1 MFLLNNG
8 IIFVFYEYNLSDN
21 CNLHCYR
28 MNSIRRKRCH
38 PLQDVKL
45 HIRLKSDKA
54 VIEERYINVYKGRG
68 VFSTVDIC
76 KGDFVVEYRG
86 ELLSEK
92 ESFKRKNGYSEAK
105 SVFLYDF
112 QWKGKNW
119 CIDASQEDKSL
130 GRLVND
136 EHRNPNC
143 RMKVVDV
150 EGSPHLC
157 LFAVRDILSGEEIN
171 YNYGDS
177 DWPWRRQVAVS
188 SPPKEKSVQNDS
200 QIPQLESGY
209 IEAMD
214 DSHAKKN
221 KSLMDKQ
228 MTQASDSFGEV
239 MTAERKRKTSV
250 VAVSSPPKEKSVQN
264 DSQIP
269 QLESGYIEAMD
280 DSHAKK
286 NKSLMDKQMTQA
298 SDSFGEVMTAERKRK
313 TSVVAVSS
321 PPKEKSVQNDSQIPQ
336 LESGYIEAM
345 DDSHAK
351 KNKSLMD
358 KQMTQTSDSFGEVMT
373 AERKRKSSMARL
385 QKLKR
390 HHNKCLEHY
399 VMEDNERR
407 RLEKE
412 RTLLLCKVSQIN
424 EKLESGSGLPSAS
437 DEFGHLSADQVE
449 ETVMNTYSSSDVSE
463 YTDYSD
469 VDYVPDS
476 DGSSSDESNQSIS
489 LSPDVKKTQTSQRF
503 PELSRRKQQI
513 HNEPT
518 KTRKSSQLL
527 TQDFPHSEESVFACN
542 SISVPS
548 SQSVQGKYTKKQYCL
563 FCGKPYSKIAR
574 HLESAHSDEK
584 EVAKALQFSKNSR
597 ERHIQLS
604 ILRKRGNFTHNV
616 DTVRGGS
623 GNMVAC
629 YRPTKTRKAKDYIH
643 CLHCQGLYSK
653 GTLWKHIKICPQNPD
668 PSEGGKKY
676 VRSLCAMSTP
686 VGLDV
691 SQSFKDV
698 LCNMAYN
705 EISAIVRSDRCILQ
719 LGQHFFNK
727 IGSDKGKHD
736 YIRQKLRE
744 IGRLLQEA
752 RKCTPLHNMEDFV
765 IPSNFP
771 HVVKAVKVV
780 AGYNE
785 ETHSYQIPSLA
796 MKLGHSLKKIA
807 SIVESNATIVGD
819 NDLAKSVRRYL
830 QVHQA
835 KWSECISSCAL
846 TTLREAKWNTP
857 QLLPFTQDVKLLHSH
872 LEKKQEEML
881 RLLKICPSRDSYT
894 GLTKVTLTQVILF
907 NRRREGEVSKMHMS
921 IFASRNKKELHDDLA
936 ICMSDF
942 ERKLCQHFMR
952 LEIRGK
958 RGRKVPVLLKPSMV
972 HSMEL
977 LMEFR
982 EQCGV
987 PTENPFLF
995 ARPGALSAYRGR
1007 DCIQQFAKECGA
1019 KQPEALSSTKLRKHI
1034 ATMSKVLNL
1043 EENEADQLADFLGHD
1058 IRVHREYYRLPEG
1071 TLQLAKMSK
1080 VLMAMEEGT
1089 LSDFKG
1095 KKLDEIEINLDEKID
1110 PRTIDD
1116 SSSSEEEEP
1125 DKQNDGLSEDYRSCD
1140 VQNLSVDSTQSHSEG
1155 VDVGRGGGKASSKR
1169 TWNVE
1174 EVKAVERHM
1183 MNFIRICRVPGK
1195 KECLQCL
1202 NAEPEVLKSRTWTGV
1217 KFYIKNRITALKRKG
1232 MM

>member
-250 VAVSSPPKEKSVQN
+250 
-264 DSQIP
+264 
-269 QLESGYIEAMD
+269 
-280 DSHAKK
+280 
-286 NKSLMDKQMTQA
+286 
-298 SDSFGEVMTAERKRK
+298 
-313 TSVVAVSS
+313 
-321 PPKEKSVQNDSQIPQ
+321 
-336 LESGYIEAM
+336 AM

-653 GTLWKHIKICPQNPD
+653 GTLWKHIKICPQNPNPD

-752 RKCTPLHNMEDFV
+752 RKCTPLRNMEDFV

>member
-313 TSVVAVSS
+313 TSV
-321 PPKEKSVQNDSQIPQ
+321 
-336 LESGYIEAM
+336 
-345 DDSHAK
+345 
-351 KNKSLMD
+351 
-358 KQMTQTSDSFGEVMT
+358 
-373 AERKRKSSMARL
+373 ARL